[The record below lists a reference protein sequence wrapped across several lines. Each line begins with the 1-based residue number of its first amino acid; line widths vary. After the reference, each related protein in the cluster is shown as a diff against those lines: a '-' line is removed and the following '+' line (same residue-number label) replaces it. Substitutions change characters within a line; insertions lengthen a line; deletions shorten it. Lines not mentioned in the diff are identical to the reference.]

1 MNGSKGPPALCG
13 CGQTPLFCLI
23 RATRYPSAQTPKQ
36 ENTCAHGP
44 WSRTGSRCKEIELP
58 TPEPKGTEVLLEVTH
73 CGVCHSDLHIWEG
86 YYDVG
91 GGQKMSLVDRGVTLP
106 LAMGHEI
113 VGRVVKLGPDAKGV
127 KVGDLRI
134 VFPWLGCGTCEKC
147 LAEDDNMCAV
157 AARSLGV
164 YPNGGY
170 GTHVIAPHPRH
181 LVDPGTLDPAVA
193 ATYACSGI
201 TVYSAIKKAMPLT
214 PTQAIVLVGAGGLG
228 LNAIAVLKALKHQN
242 IISVDISAGKARS
255 GAEGRRA
262 QGGGRQ
268 RRGPGRS
275 PSASSEAA
283 GGPVLAVIDL
293 VNGTA
298 TARFAFG
305 ALRKGGKLIQVG
317 LFGGE
322 LMLPLPIMA
331 IRALTVQGSYVG
343 NPKELR
349 ELVKLAQD
357 GDASGAAGRHG
368 AAEPGLRRADAPA
381 RRQGH
386 RPAGPEGG
394 GAWHERRRSPHA
406 RSS

>member
-1 MNGSKGPPALCG
+1 MRAWAVVENG
-13 CGQTPLFCLI
+13 QPLQ
-23 RATRYPSAQTPKQ
+23 P
-36 ENTCAHGP
+36 
-44 WSRTGSRCKEIELP
+44 IELP

-86 YYDVG
+86 YYDIG
-91 GGQKMSLVDRGVTLP
+91 GGQKMSLKDRGVTLP

-113 VGRVVKLGPDAKGV
+113 VGRVARLGPDAQGV

-134 VFPWLGCGTCEKC
+134 VYPWLGCGTCETC
-147 LAEDDNMCAV
+147 LNEEDNMCTV

-164 YPNGGY
+164 YQNGGY

-181 LVDPGTLDPAVA
+181 LIDPGTVDPAVA

-201 TVYSAIKKAMPLT
+201 TVYSAIKKLMPI
-214 PTQAIVLVGAGGLG
+214 PAQEAIVLVGAGGLG

-242 IISVDISAGKARS
+242 IISVDISAEKRAAALKAGAHKAVDGS
-255 GAEGRRA
+255 GDGAGA
-262 QGGGRQ
+262 TQ
-268 RRGPGRS
+268 RII
-275 PSASSEAA
+275 EAA

-305 ALRKGGKLIQVG
+305 ALRKGGRLIQVG

-331 IRALTVQGSYVG
+331 IRALTVRGSYVG

-357 GDASGAAGRHG
+357 GALEALPVATVPQSEAYDALMRLRDGKVTGRLILKAEAA
-368 AAEPGLRRADAPA
+368 
-381 RRQGH
+381 
-386 RPAGPEGG
+386 
-394 GAWHERRRSPHA
+394 
-406 RSS
+406 